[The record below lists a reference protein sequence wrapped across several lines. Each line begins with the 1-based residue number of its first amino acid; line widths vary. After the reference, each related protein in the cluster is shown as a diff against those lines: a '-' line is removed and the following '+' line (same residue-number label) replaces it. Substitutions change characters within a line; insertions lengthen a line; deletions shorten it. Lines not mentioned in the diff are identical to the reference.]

1 MKRSSEE
8 ILQNT
13 NNLVNL
19 AEEIVQARMGLDIEL
34 STNPTGKLNPP
45 SIDINNIFNGSSN
58 ERIIPTTTSPLT
70 AGYTIPQLPNL
81 ATTIEGIT
89 IPSKITKGNVGG
101 VVQSTLDVVG
111 AIGGIASGVVSTL
124 GVVGGIAGG
133 VAGAASGIAGVAGGI
148 AGGVQGA
155 LGAAAAIGSLE
166 LPPIPEIPQI
176 PEIPEIPKIPKIPKL
191 KPLSLTPRKD
201 VGKSKKEKAAAKK
214 APSIK
219 GDKIPTKIPAA
230 PKLPT
235 PPTINIPAPP
245 TIPTI

>member
-13 NNLVNL
+13 NNLVDL

-89 IPSKITKGNVGG
+89 IPSKITKVNVGG
-101 VVQSTLDVVG
+101 VVQSTLDAVG
-111 AIGGIASGVVSTL
+111 TIGGIASGVVSAA
-124 GVVGGIAGG
+124 GVAGGIAGG
-133 VAGAASGIAGVAGGI
+133 IAGAAGAAGGIVGAAGGI

-166 LPPIPEIPQI
+166 LPPIPEIP
-176 PEIPEIPKIPKIPKL
+176 EIPEIPKIPKL

>member
-13 NNLVNL
+13 NNLVDL

-89 IPSKITKGNVGG
+89 IPSKITKVNVGG
-101 VVQSTLDVVG
+101 VVQSTLDAVG
-111 AIGGIASGVVSTL
+111 TIGGIASGVVSAA
-124 GVVGGIAGG
+124 GVAGGIAG
-133 VAGAASGIAGVAGGI
+133 VAGAAGGIVGAAGGI

-166 LPPIPEIPQI
+166 LPPIPEIP
-176 PEIPEIPKIPKIPKL
+176 EIPEIPKIPKL

>member
-13 NNLVNL
+13 NTLVNL
-19 AEEIVQARMGLDIEL
+19 AEEIVGARMGLDIEL
-34 STNPTGKLNPP
+34 STNPTGKVNPP
-45 SIDINNIFNGSSN
+45 SIDTDNIFNGSSN

-89 IPSKITKGNVGG
+89 IPSKITKVNVEG
-101 VVQSTLDVVG
+101 VIQSTLDVVG
-111 AIGGIASGVVSTL
+111 TVGGIASGVANAL
-124 GVVGGIAGG
+124 GAAGGIASGL
-133 VAGAASGIAGVAGGI
+133 AGAASGIAGAVGVAGGI

-166 LPPIPEIPQI
+166 LPPIPEI

-219 GDKIPTKIPAA
+219 GDKIPTKIPAV